1 MSGNACASRHSE
13 EGRYRPAYGWH
24 CRLGGGSL
32 QRSLFDGTEIFV
44 VGRGLELGFI
54 GLVACGFELRG
65 GITSTTFVVEDRCL
79 ELSGVPVAST
89 VAATC

>member
-1 MSGNACASRHSE
+1 M
-13 EGRYRPAYGWH
+13 
-24 CRLGGGSL
+24 GGGSL
-32 QRSLFDGTEIFV
+32 QRSLFDGTENFV

-65 GITSTTFVVEDRCL
+65 GITSTTSLVEDSGL
-79 ELSGVPVAST
+79 ELSGVPFASA